1 MGRRLEQTRV
11 ARIFAA
17 ANGSE
22 AGQHAARFARR
33 LALDIGAKLRLLS
46 VETTGVPGY
55 GQDGVQ
61 KPPNR
66 GPDEMDWS
74 RGVPGIEIV
83 RAAESWGADLVVIGR
98 RGRANGGAEL
108 LGRTVDTVIRRRT
121 GPCLLIPP
129 DLNRLGRMMVA
140 MDGTSRGL
148 GILPFAESFAEMLHL
163 PASTVYTAHEEV
175 AAHSARAKLLAALL
189 EHPRLGGPEHLEVRI
204 GPPVQE
210 ILSAC
215 LTSGADLLVVGVRRG
230 GPLGDAGSGHVGR
243 DLLLKAPTAILTV
256 PI

>member
-1 MGRRLEQTRV
+1 MGQRLEQTRV
-11 ARIFAA
+11 ARVFAA

-22 AGQHAARFARR
+22 AGQHAARFARQ
-33 LALDIGAKLRLLS
+33 LALEIGAKLRLLS

-55 GQDGVQ
+55 GQDGIP
-61 KPPNR
+61 KAPNH
-66 GPDEMDWS
+66 PEEMDWS

-98 RGRANGGAEL
+98 RGRANGDAEL

-140 MDGTSRGL
+140 LDGTSRGL
-148 GILPFAESFAEMLHL
+148 GILPFAESFAEMLQL
-163 PASTVYTAHEEV
+163 PASTVYTAPEEV
-175 AAHSARAKLLAALL
+175 AAHSGRAKLLAALL

-204 GPPVQE
+204 GLPVQE
-210 ILSAC
+210 ILAAC

>member
-1 MGRRLEQTRV
+1 MARV
-11 ARIFAA
+11 FAA
-17 ANGSE
+17 SNGSE
-22 AGQHAARFARR
+22 AGQHAARFARQ

-55 GQDGVQ
+55 GQDGTR
-61 KPPNR
+61 KNPNHR
-66 GPDEMDWS
+66 PDEMDWS

-98 RGRANGGAEL
+98 RGRASGDAEL

-129 DLNRLGRMMVA
+129 DLDRLGRMVVA
-140 MDGTSRGL
+140 LDGTSRGL
-148 GILPFAESFAEMLHL
+148 GILPFAETFAEMLQL
-163 PASTVYTAHEEV
+163 PASTVYTAPEEV
-175 AAHSARAKLLAALL
+175 AAHSARAKLMTALI
-189 EHPRLGGPEHLEVRI
+189 EHPQLGGAEQLEVRI

-210 ILSAC
+210 ILAAC
-215 LTSGADLLVVGVRRG
+215 RTGGADLLVVGVRRG
-230 GPLGDAGSGHVGR
+230 GPLGEAGSGHVGR